1 MVYNDAQLVIYY
13 SFQSQ
18 RKNQQTVLAVLA
30 NDLQKLEKC
39 NEGLPTRRL
48 ACRFCQTIEELAS
61 VAARCAAGEVL
72 DPLGKFCLTALFV

>member
-48 ACRFCQTIEELAS
+48 ACRFAKQLRNS
-61 VAARCAAGEVL
+61 PLWLRDVQ
-72 DPLGKFCLTALFV
+72 LGKC